1 MPETQV
7 VAIDFKKWFVKEAK
21 RGRGRPRTGD
31 VKKITDDLNRHYNQ
45 MKKLMEKSTKDWAKL
60 STPRLLASYY
70 LLSRLA
76 LSEKKIYDKVNWTS
90 NPQAAVMRKHVKPIV
105 IKRLQT
111 IGANT
116 LKAAAFLLFSNLFK
130 KLAKSHIDPVK
141 LQKFIDALSLLY
153 AVSPVDTQQ
162 FIKSNGKMFARA
174 IAQKGATIVKA
185 KRTAILMQ
193 LLKEYGFVRDMG
205 PEYSKFKKKF
215 AALIKIGERVNKLMK
230 TEDVKTAVRLLD
242 NIMKFI
248 AAGGL
253 DGVLKLVSGIGDIA
267 NAIAIFKKRNAKV
280 VLKIIPVPLMLW
292 LKAFGQFIDTLL
304 KADTL
309 AARSKPRKLEKF
321 RITKWSNPEDFERQ
335 LRKEGF
341 DL

>member
-7 VAIDFKKWFVKEAK
+7 VAIDFKKWFMKEAK

-31 VKKITDDLNRHYNQ
+31 VKKITDDLNRHYGQ

-76 LSEKKIYDKVNWTS
+76 LSEKKIYQKVNWTS
-90 NPQAAVMRKHVKPIV
+90 NPQAAVMRKYVKPII

-111 IGANT
+111 IGAAT
-116 LKAAAFLLFSNLFK
+116 LKAAAFVLFSNLFK
-130 KLAKSHIDPVK
+130 KLVKSNVDPDK

-153 AVSPVDTQQ
+153 AVAPMDTKQ
-162 FIKSNGKMFARA
+162 FIDSQGKAFARA
-174 IAQKGATIVKA
+174 IAQKGATVVKA
-185 KRTAILMQ
+185 KRTVILMK
-193 LLKEYGFVRDMG
+193 LLKKYGLVRDIG
-205 PEYSKFKKKF
+205 PEYGKLKKRL
-215 AALIKIGERVNKLMK
+215 AALVKIGERVNKLMK

-253 DGVLKLVSGIGDIA
+253 DGVLKIVSGIGNIA
-267 NAIAIFKKRNAKV
+267 DAINIFKKRDAKI
-280 VLKIIPVPLMLW
+280 VLKVIPVSLVLW

-304 KADTL
+304 KADAL
-309 AARSKPRKLEKF
+309 ATRSKPRKLERF
-321 RITKWSNPEDFERQ
+321 RITKWSNPKEFERQ

-341 DL
+341 EL